1 MNYYSNR
8 ESAECG
14 KVQEAVPAIVAATV
28 RVYNE
33 IRAEL
38 LPTPSR
44 SHYTFNLRDVARV
57 VQARS
62 SHCRLS

>member
-1 MNYYSNR
+1 M
-8 ESAECG
+8 
-14 KVQEAVPAIVAATV
+14 QEAVPAIVASTV